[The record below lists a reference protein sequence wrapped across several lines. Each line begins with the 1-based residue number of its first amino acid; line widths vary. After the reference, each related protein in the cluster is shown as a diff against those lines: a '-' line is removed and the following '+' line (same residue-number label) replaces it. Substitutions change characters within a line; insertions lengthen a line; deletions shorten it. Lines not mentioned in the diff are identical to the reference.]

1 MSITHATKRDILVFL
16 GLVSRQSQVFSC
28 HDDDDVGDDDDDDN
42 ADDGDD
48 DDHNVDGNAVTG
60 ERTASVRQL

>member
-28 HDDDDVGDDDDDDN
+28 HDDDDDDN